1 MIINEDDHNA
11 LNGTV
16 IKEDDP
22 ESVEHYGIKKKS
34 GRYPWGS
41 GETPHERAI
50 SFQGTIKELRKQ
62 GLSDTEIAKSF
73 DMTSSQ
79 LRTTVAMAKE
89 ENNQARIRQ
98 AQRLKDKGLSNV
110 AIGKKMGIPDTTVG
124 NLLKPGRKDKEN
136 VLQATSEMLRAQ
148 VASKKYVDVGKGVEL
163 HLGISHEKLR
173 DARRLLE
180 DEGYTLH
187 YVPVEQLGTG
197 KSTTIK
203 VLAAPGTP
211 YSEVWK
217 NRDQI
222 QPGTLKSTDG
232 GRSFDRI
239 EPPVSI
245 SSKRVKVRYAEEGGT
260 DADGV
265 IYVRPGVNDV
275 RIGNS
280 RYAQVRIAVDGTHYL
295 KGMAMYGDPK
305 MFPPGVDLV
314 FNTNKSDTGNK
325 LKAMKEMKK
334 DQLTGEISKD
344 DPFGSNIRDQVYA
357 KNPDGTFVRDS
368 FGRRKVESVM
378 NIVNEEGKW
387 DEWSRNLSSQ
397 MLSKQKP
404 ALAKDQLDMTY
415 ESKKREFDE
424 IMSLTNETVKK
435 HLLEKFADSV
445 DSAAVHLK
453 AAQLPRQAT
462 KVILPINSM
471 KENEVYAPT
480 FKDGERVV
488 LVRFPHGGKFEIPE
502 LTVNN
507 RHPDAKKLLG
517 NAPDAIGIHSKV
529 AERLSGADFDGDTVL
544 VIPNNHGKIQTEPAL
559 EGLKGFDPQKY
570 KIPEGSSVKKM
581 DAKTKAMQ
589 MGLVSNLITDM
600 TIKGAPNEELVR
612 AVRHS
617 MVVIDAEK
625 HGLDWKASAQDN
637 GISQLMKEYQKSA
650 QGGASTL
657 ISLAGSE
664 KRVNE
669 RKPRPASE
677 GGPIDPLTGKKV
689 YVETGAEYYNGKA
702 KTVKIEKLALT
713 DDAHSLSSG
722 TRIETVYADHS
733 NRLKQLANE
742 ARKLQIKTKDI
753 EYSPSAA
760 KAYAP
765 EVKKLEAKLN
775 MALRNAPLERQAQVI
790 ANARFR
796 LKKDANPE
804 MDAAEIKKLR
814 SKELL
819 DARERVGAR
828 KELIEIEPREW
839 EAIQAGAV
847 TKTKLKQIL
856 ENTDVEKVKSM
867 ATPREKTAM
876 NAADLNRARLM
887 LVGDKHTLAEVADA
901 LGVSVDKLKAGLAGD
916 E

>member
-1 MIINEDDHNA
+1 MT
-11 LNGTV
+11 GVV

-22 ESVEHYGIKKKS
+22 EALDHYGIKRKS

-41 GETPHERAI
+41 GDTPHQRATT
-50 SFQGTIKELRKQ
+50 FQSIVADLRKQ
-62 GLSDTEIAKSF
+62 PGMTDTLIAKGF
-73 DMTSSQ
+73 GMTSSQ
-79 LRTTVAMAKE
+79 FRSTVAMAKE
-89 ENNQARIRQ
+89 EVTQTQIRQ
-98 AQRLKDKGLSNV
+98 AQALKDKGLSNV
-110 AIGKKMGIPDTTVG
+110 AIGKRMGIPDTTVG
-124 NLLKPGRKDKEN
+124 NLLKPGREQKAN
-136 VLQATSEMLRAQ
+136 ILQATSEMLRNQ
-148 VASKKYVDVGKGVEL
+148 VAEKKYVDVGKGVEL
-163 HLGISHEKLR
+163 WMGISHEKLR

-197 KSTTIK
+197 KTTTIK
-203 VLAAPGTP
+203 VLAAPGTT

-222 QPGTLKSTDG
+222 QPASLKSHDG
-232 GRSFDRI
+232 GETFDRI
-239 EPPVSI
+239 EQPI
-245 SSKRVKVRYAEEGGT
+245 ALSSKRVKIRYAEEGGA

-265 IYVRPGVNDV
+265 MYVRPGVKDV
-275 RIGNS
+275 SLGGS
-280 RYAQVRIAVDGTHYL
+280 RYAQVRVAVDDTHYL

-305 MFPPGVDLV
+305 IFPPGVDVV

-325 LKAMKEMKK
+325 LDAMKKMKR

-357 KNPDGTFVRDS
+357 KHPDGSYVRDT

-397 MLSKQKP
+397 MLSKQDRT
-404 ALAKDQLDMTY
+404 LAKNQLDMAY
-415 ESKKREFDE
+415 ESKQREFDE

-435 HLLEKFADSV
+435 HLLEKFADSA
-445 DSAAVHLK
+445 DSSAVNLK
-453 AAQLPRQAT
+453 AAQMPRQAT
-462 KVILPINSM
+462 KVILPVNTLNP
-471 KENEVYAPT
+471 NEVYAPT

-488 LVRFPHGGKFEIPE
+488 LIRFPHAGTFEIPE

-507 RHPDAKKLLG
+507 RHAPAKKLLG
-517 NAPDAIGIHSKV
+517 NAPDAIGIHSSV

-544 VIPNNHGKIQTEPAL
+544 VIPNNHGKIKTSPAL

-570 KIPEGSSVKKM
+570 KIPEGSSVKLM

-600 TIKGAPNEELVR
+600 TIKGAPLDEIAR

-625 HGLDWKASAQDN
+625 HKLDWKASAQDN
-637 GISQLMKEYQKSA
+637 NITQLMKKYQRGP
-650 QGGASTL
+650 QGGAFTL
-657 ISLAGSE
+657 ISRAGSE
-664 KRVNE
+664 KTINE
-669 RKPRPASE
+669 RKPRPVSE
-677 GGPIDPLTGKKV
+677 GGPIDKTTGKRV
-689 YVETGAEYYNGKA
+689 YVETGDEYYNGKP
-702 KTVKIEKLALT
+702 KTMKVEKLALV
-713 DDAHSLSSG
+713 DDAHDLSSG
-722 TRIETVYADHS
+722 TKIEKIYADHS
-733 NRLKQLANE
+733 NRLKKLAND
-742 ARKLQIKTKDI
+742 ARLSLLKTKDV

-765 EVKKLEAKLN
+765 EVRLLDAKLN
-775 MALRNAPLERQAQVI
+775 AALKNAPLERQAQVI

-804 MDAAEIKKLR
+804 MDKAEIKKLR
-814 SKELL
+814 SKELQ

-828 KELIEIEPREW
+828 KDLVVIEPKEW
-839 EAIQAGAV
+839 EAIQAGAI
-847 TKTKLKQIL
+847 TKNKLKQIL
-856 ENTDVEKVKSM
+856 DNTDVEKIKKL
-867 ATPREKTAM
+867 ATPREKKGMSTT
-876 NAADLNRARLM
+876 DLNRARTM
-887 LVGDKHTLAEVADA
+887 LLESPATGLPKHTLGEVADA
-901 LGVSVDKLKAGLAGD
+901 LGVSVDTLKSALAG
-916 E
+916 EE